1 MFSQSTLDRIHDRS
15 ILEVADRLLIRY
27 RGTTGNFR
35 RCSCFMHDDR
45 HPSMW
50 FKLSTNTWH
59 CAVCGKGGDSIRL
72 VMEHENLKFDEAVRW
87 IIREFGIFCLDDD
100 DWSQRQWQTRNRKS
114 YSQTISTP
122 IRTPFRMSNPS
133 SSSPTPSHLP
143 TTTPSHLQVL
153 TDQCLS
159 TDSTFCR
166 ALLSNGILSEAQMHN
181 AARNYRLGATRD
193 GGVFF
198 WMIDTDE
205 RVREGKVMYYQTDCH
220 RDHNRSPTTISS
232 ILKKQGKLT
241 EDFRAAYCLFG
252 LHLLRDDTAP
262 DDDTVVA
269 VVESEK
275 TALICSELIP
285 AIQSKQHPDRQSPVI
300 WLASG
305 GLTSL
310 NVEKLA
316 PLVGRRI
323 IIFPDTDPDG
333 KAFAQWSTIAK
344 EASRALG
351 QPFPVSDILERQASP
366 EQKQRKI
373 DIADLLLERQDIQS
387 INTFSK

>member
-1 MFSQSTLDRIHDRS
+1 
-15 ILEVADRLLIRY
+15 
-27 RGTTGNFR
+27 
-35 RCSCFMHDDR
+35 
-45 HPSMW
+45 
-50 FKLSTNTWH
+50 
-59 CAVCGKGGDSIRL
+59 
-72 VMEHENLKFDEAVRW
+72 
-87 IIREFGIFCLDDD
+87 
-100 DWSQRQWQTRNRKS
+100 
-114 YSQTISTP
+114 
-122 IRTPFRMSNPS
+122 
-133 SSSPTPSHLP
+133 
-143 TTTPSHLQVL
+143 
-153 TDQCLS
+153 
-159 TDSTFCR
+159 
-166 ALLSNGILSEAQMHN
+166 MHN

-193 GGVFF
+193 GGVIF

-205 RVREGKVMYYQTDCH
+205 RVREGKVMYYLTDCH

-252 LHLLRDDTAP
+252 LHLLSDDTAP
-262 DDDTVVA
+262 DDDTIVA

-275 TALICSELIP
+275 TAVICSELIP
-285 AIQSKQHPDRQSPVI
+285 AIQSKLHPERQSPVI

-316 PLVGRRI
+316 PLVGRRV